1 MRKILAAKVY
11 PLALIGLCAAPLP
24 VIAMPVFDATNLVQ
38 NTIAAKES
46 VQQTIELVNQY
57 QTQLKQYD
65 NMLQNTAAPAAYIW
79 DEAQSTINDLM
90 KTIDTLD
97 NYGNQVGGINNYL
110 EKFQDVDYYRSSP
123 CFNANGRCSAADLN
137 AIDKNRRVGSESRK
151 MANDAMLKGLLQQQE
166 NLKADAQRLERLQ
179 SGAEGATGQMQAI
192 GFANQLSSQLA
203 NQLLQIRGLMIAQQN
218 AIATRM
224 QVEADREAQQQA
236 ATAVATESRI
246 GKTTNPKNWFEM
258 IR

>member
-1 MRKILAAKVY
+1 MRKILAAKVF
-11 PLALIGLCAAPLP
+11 PLALIGLCAAPSP

-90 KTIDTLD
+90 RTIDTLD
-97 NYGNQVGGINNYL
+97 SLGNQVGGIDGYL
-110 EKFQDVDYYRSSP
+110 RKFQDVDYYRNSP
-123 CFNANGRCSAADLN
+123 CFSASGCSDTERAQLE
-137 AIDKNRRVGSESRK
+137 KNRRLGSESQK
-151 MANDAMLKGLLQQQE
+151 MANDAVLKGLLQQQD
-166 NLKADAQRLERLQ
+166 NLKADAKRLERLQ
-179 SGAEGATGQMQAI
+179 SAAEGAKGQMEAI
-192 GFANQLSSQLA
+192 GYANQLSSQLA

-218 AIATRM
+218 AIAARM

-236 ATAVATESRI
+236 ADAIATEPRFK
-246 GKTTNPKNWFEM
+246 KTTNSKNWLEL